1 MHCQNLNNSE
11 IKSVFIIK
19 FFNSY
24 RVCKMA
30 RNGPGKGQRSL
41 LGGKRRPHGKS
52 ILLLPTKIL
61 LFNSISVRFCRS
73 VIKLAFIYFLI
84 YLDERLT
91 ARFPVTHNALPFF
104 RRHYRKIGSLAKQ
117 RILKIYITLIF
128 HRGQAPGTILAMG
141 TINHCMRKR
150 KRKRKFP

>member
-24 RVCKMA
+24 RVRKMA
-30 RNGPGKGQRSL
+30 RNGSGKGQRSL

-61 LFNSISVRFCRS
+61 LFNSISVRFCR
-73 VIKLAFIYFLI
+73 
-84 YLDERLT
+84 
-91 ARFPVTHNALPFF
+91 
-104 RRHYRKIGSLAKQ
+104 
-117 RILKIYITLIF
+117 
-128 HRGQAPGTILAMG
+128 
-141 TINHCMRKR
+141 
-150 KRKRKFP
+150 